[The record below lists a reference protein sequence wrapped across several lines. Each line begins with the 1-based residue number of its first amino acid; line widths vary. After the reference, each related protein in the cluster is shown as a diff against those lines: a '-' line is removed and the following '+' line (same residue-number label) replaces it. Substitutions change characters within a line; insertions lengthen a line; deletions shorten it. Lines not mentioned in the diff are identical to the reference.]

1 MQAWDERLYIGFK
14 LSGLSLSEF
23 NPCLIVQWRSVDVVV
38 MQQHRRTQKLCLWH
52 CLPQKWFTC
61 KYRLSFYWTQHYIF
75 LENDGV
81 VIWWAGGTYTLKST
95 LEQLGLKNAIL
106 VAIKNKTE
114 RVVVDHHLE
123 AFVLWIWLPT
133 SLRLWSNTT
142 IPSLPLPSLYSTWA
156 SKVSLQHSS
165 MCLLLSIWGW
175 WWLNSLVFGKSW
187 YTNSDSARYII

>member
-1 MQAWDERLYIGFK
+1 MTVCWCCSYAT
-14 LSGLSLSEF
+14 
-23 NPCLIVQWRSVDVVV
+23 
-38 MQQHRRTQKLCLWH
+38 TQKNTKAMSMTLLAPKVIH
-52 CLPQKWFTC
+52 VQIQTFLLLDTAL
-61 KYRLSFYWTQHYIF
+61 YF

-81 VIWWAGGTYTLKST
+81 VIWWAGGTYTLNST

-175 WWLNSLVFGKSW
+175 WWPNSLVFGKSW